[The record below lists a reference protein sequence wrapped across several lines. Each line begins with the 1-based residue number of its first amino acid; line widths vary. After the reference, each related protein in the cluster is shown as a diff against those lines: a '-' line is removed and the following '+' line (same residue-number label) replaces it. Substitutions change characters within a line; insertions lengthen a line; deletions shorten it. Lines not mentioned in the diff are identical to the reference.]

1 MGSRDPVHVQVV
13 GVEPLSGE
21 ALELRFLCKLRIQN
35 PNDAPIEFDGIYIA
49 LEVRG
54 SPFATGL
61 SDAAGS
67 VPRFSEAVVSV
78 PITVSGLQLTRQLL
92 GIYRNRD
99 RTRIEYVLKGKIG
112 GPIFGALRFESK
124 GELTLD
130 GATAKTRS

>member
-99 RTRIEYVLKGKIG
+99 RTRIEYVLKGRIG